1 MNRRHIILIGCL
13 TLISMVLLTLGWE
26 FALDGFIDSPFA
38 DFYERDSVWE
48 RVDYIG
54 TSTAFAAI
62 AVVISSLVSFKL
74 VAGREKVEEQNRR
87 LAIAIES
94 LSELFALY
102 DQEDRMVMCNR
113 KYREINIRV
122 AETILPGRTFEEH
135 VRAALA
141 NGLYPETVGRE
152 EEWFEERMERH
163 RNPKGPFELAR
174 QDGRWLL
181 IHEQKLPD
189 GGTATIC
196 ADITKQKKIEAALIE
211 SEERHRNFTADA
223 AHELRTPL
231 AVLRSNLD
239 SLEDSAAGQS
249 LRHDVDAMS
258 RMVEQLLAYTR
269 LESIDGESMR
279 QTNIT
284 DVCTKVASYMAPI
297 AVKDKRSVEVLSSG
311 KPVMIMAN
319 PDAIEQAVRNLVEN
333 AIRYSA
339 RETVVTIQVDDD
351 ASIRVID
358 RGRSIPPEKKEK
370 IFQRFM
376 RADRRTGGAGLGLS
390 IVQRV
395 TAAHGGTV
403 QVRDTPE
410 GGTTFILRLSNS
422 CPADRDKQGAKAQR
436 HGGDQESEDHH
447 QK

>member
-1 MNRRHIILIGCL
+1 MDRRHIILIGGL
-13 TLISMVLLTLGWE
+13 TLLSMFLLTLGWE
-26 FALDGFIDSPFA
+26 FALDGFIESPFA
-38 DFYERDSVWE
+38 DFYERNSVWE
-48 RVDYIG
+48 RLDYIG
-54 TSTAFAAI
+54 TSMAFAVI
-62 AVVISSLVSFKL
+62 AVVISSLVSFKIL
-74 VAGREKVEEQNRR
+74 AGRKKVEEQNRR

-102 DQEDRMVMCNR
+102 DRQDRMVLCNR
-113 KYREINIRV
+113 GYREINRLV
-122 AETILPGRTFEEH
+122 AETILPGRTFEEYI
-135 VRAALA
+135 RAALA
-141 NGLYPETVGRE
+141 KGLYPEAVGRE
-152 EEWFEERMERH
+152 EEWFDERMERH
-163 RNPKGPFELAR
+163 RNPKEPFELAR

-189 GGTATIC
+189 GGIATIC
-196 ADITKQKKIEAALIE
+196 ADITKQKNAEAALME
-211 SEERHRNFTADA
+211 SEERQRNFTADA

-239 SLEDSAAGQS
+239 SLEDSAAVQS
-249 LRHDVDAMS
+249 LRQDVDAMS
-258 RMVEQLLAYTR
+258 RMVEQLLAYAR
-269 LESIDGESMR
+269 LEFIDGQSMR
-279 QTNIT
+279 ETNIT

-297 AVKDKRSVEVLSSG
+297 AVKDKRSVEVIG
-311 KPVMIMAN
+311 PDEPVMIMAD

-358 RGRSIPPEKKEK
+358 RGRPIPPEKKKK
-370 IFQRFM
+370 IFQRFL

-403 QVRDTPE
+403 QVQDTPE
-410 GGTTFILRLSNS
+410 GGTTFIIRLSNAG
-422 CPADRDKQGAKAQR
+422 PADRKKTMDR
-436 HGGDQESEDHH
+436 LSEPISE
-447 QK
+447 

>member
-1 MNRRHIILIGCL
+1 MNRRHIILIGGL
-13 TLISMVLLTLGWE
+13 TLLSMFLLTLGWE
-26 FALDGFIDSPFA
+26 FALDGYIKSPFA

-54 TSTAFAAI
+54 TSMVFATI

-74 VAGREKVEEQNRR
+74 IAGRKEVEEQNRR

-102 DQEDRMVMCNR
+102 DREDRMVLCNR
-113 KYREINIRV
+113 EYREINRRV
-122 AETILPGRTFEEH
+122 AETILPGRIFEDH
-135 VRAALA
+135 LRAALA
-141 NGLYPETVGRE
+141 NGLYPETAGRE
-152 EEWFEERMERH
+152 EEWFAERMERH

-174 QDGRWLL
+174 QGGRWLL

-196 ADITKQKKIEAALIE
+196 ADITKQKKAEAALME

-239 SLEDSAAGQS
+239 SLDDSDAAQS

-269 LESIDGESMR
+269 LEHIDGQSMR
-279 QTNIT
+279 ETNIT
-284 DVCTKVASYMAPI
+284 DICTKVASYMAPI
-297 AVKDKRSVEVLSSG
+297 AVKEKRSVEVLSSG
-311 KPVMIMAN
+311 KPVTIRAN

-339 RETVVTIQVDDD
+339 RETVVTIRVDDD
-351 ASIRVID
+351 ASIMVID
-358 RGRSIPPEKKEK
+358 RGRPIPPEKKGK
-370 IFQRFM
+370 IFQRFL

-410 GGTTFILRLSNS
+410 GGTTFVLRLSNAR
-422 CPADRDKQGAKAQR
+422 PAGRKKTRDEAGAAA
-436 HGGDQESEDHH
+436 ST
-447 QK
+447 